1 MLKEH
6 SCYLGALI
14 VKFDRLTD
22 RETARQTTDKMIPM
36 CRFVIGDTKMNVY
49 KDIKTN
55 TYTKFQVNET
65 TDNDN

>member
-6 SCYLGALI
+6 SCHLRALI

-49 KDIKTN
+49 IFQFTN
-55 TYTKFQVNET
+55 FGY
-65 TDNDN
+65 